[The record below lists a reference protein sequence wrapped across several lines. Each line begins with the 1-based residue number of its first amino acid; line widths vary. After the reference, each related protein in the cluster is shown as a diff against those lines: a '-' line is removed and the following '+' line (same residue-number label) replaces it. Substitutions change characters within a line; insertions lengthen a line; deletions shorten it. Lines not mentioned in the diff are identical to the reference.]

1 MGPSRV
7 PVTLSIY
14 GVFSLI
20 AVAWRHAMGVSALHD
35 GAPLGGTHAF
45 ALPLAA
51 SLGALCGVAAGVA
64 SRSFARRSRWG
75 HGLYLAMR
83 DVLAGHPRDATS
95 LSALT
100 LAAAIGEELLFR
112 GALLPSVTAHAGPL
126 AGVVVSSV
134 TFGALHAPWSRRMIP
149 WTLMATAMGA
159 LFSTLYLVTGEVLA
173 PIVAHA
179 VVNHENLTFLLDRG
193 ARRERS

>member
-7 PVTLSIY
+7 PVTVGIY
-14 GVFSLI
+14 GVFALL
-20 AVAWRHAMGVSALHD
+20 ALAWRHALGASALHD

-51 SLGALCGVAAGVA
+51 SVGALCGVAAGVA
-64 SRSFARRSRWG
+64 SRAFARRSRWG

-83 DVLAGHPRDATS
+83 DVLAGHPRDAAT

-112 GALLPSVTAHAGPL
+112 GALLPTVAAHEGPL
-126 AGVVVSSV
+126 VGVAVSSLA
-134 TFGALHAPWSRRMIP
+134 FGLLHAPWSRRMIP
-149 WTLMATAMGA
+149 WTVMATAMGVV
-159 LFSTLYLVTGEVLA
+159 FSTLYLATGEVLA

-179 VVNHENLTFLLDRG
+179 VVNHENLTFLLDRR
-193 ARRERS
+193 ARQGR